1 VTSGKLLPMDSS
13 SPDMVGRVIDG
24 RYRLIRRLAQ
34 GGMADVYL
42 AKESARKCRV
52 AIKILRSLSPESQ
65 RRFAVEAEI
74 LSNIKSAGI
83 VHALDFGKTSD
94 GPNGRPTWRSSTS
107 RARPCPSGSRRGPL
121 PWRDVAEY
129 GAQIAGALHAL
140 HAAGI
145 VHRDLKPDNIM
156 LTQGGD
162 RSVAKLI
169 DLGLAS
175 VGKPFQDAQDEHF
188 TPDLRHPTQLGHP
201 IGTPR
206 LPAARGGAVR
216 GRAAARRLR
225 ARRDALPA
233 LHAPAPADGPP
244 IDPRRLPRE

>member
-1 VTSGKLLPMDSS
+1 MDSS

-52 AIKILRSLSPESQ
+52 AIKILRSRSPESQ

-94 GPNGRPTWRSSTS
+94 GPNGRSYMALEYLEGESLSERL
-107 RARPCPSGSRRGPL
+107 AQGPL

-129 GAQIAGALHAL
+129 GIQVAGALHAL
-140 HAAGI
+140 HVAGI

-156 LTQGGD
+156 LTQG
-162 RSVAKLI
+162 R
-169 DLGLAS
+169 
-175 VGKPFQDAQDEHF
+175 
-188 TPDLRHPTQLGHP
+188 P
-201 IGTPR
+201 IGPS
-206 LPAARGGAVR
+206 PS
-216 GRAAARRLR
+216 
-225 ARRDALPA
+225 
-233 LHAPAPADGPP
+233 
-244 IDPRRLPRE
+244 

>member
-1 VTSGKLLPMDSS
+1 MDSS

-94 GPNGRPTWRSSTS
+94 GPNGRSYMALEYLEGASLSERL
-107 RARPCPSGSRRGPL
+107 AQGPL

-129 GAQIAGALHAL
+129 GAQVADALSRGRNCRRGPPARGEERTGDPAGPGRARARGCGACRRIHRCRRGDGPRRASR
-140 HAAGI
+140 HAAG
-145 VHRDLKPDNIM
+145 R
-156 LTQGGD
+156 
-162 RSVAKLI
+162 A
-169 DLGLAS
+169 
-175 VGKPFQDAQDEHF
+175 
-188 TPDLRHPTQLGHP
+188 
-201 IGTPR
+201 
-206 LPAARGGAVR
+206 
-216 GRAAARRLR
+216 RAAATLAERRPPVGAGDHR
-225 ARRDALPA
+225 ACQSHGGSRDRATA
-233 LHAPAPADGPP
+233 A
-244 IDPRRLPRE
+244 